1 MTESR
6 KHMKAG
12 KQSFWNVFSTVWGV
26 RFNARVGWDHRDLGY
41 QVDYK
46 TWIRQHPTTF
56 WRFCIRG
63 LDSKLW
69 ASAASCT
76 LVASTCWSQWLWT
89 PATRTIATSRGD
101 NFAGA
106 CLWQRGRNIPQLSTF
121 HHARELAMVGVL
133 TCGSVSRSNCLAAHT
148 HSSRRKP
155 ASFFGLVRCSGNCAC
170 PSHRKSVSHP
180 YWRETTFIKHHFIS
194 LIGKQT
200 QCEHRV
206 PKRLR

>member
-1 MTESR
+1 MFEDDWKQKAYESR
-6 KHMKAG
+6 KAVFLKC
-12 KQSFWNVFSTVWGV
+12 FSTVWGV

-106 CLWQRGRNIPQLSTF
+106 CLWQRRRNIPQLSHFPSCTRTC
-121 HHARELAMVGVL
+121 HGWGVNVRKCVKEQL
-133 TCGSVSRSNCLAAHT
+133 LGSAYALIKKET
-148 HSSRRKP
+148 
-155 ASFFGLVRCSGNCAC
+155 SFFLWTRALQWQLRNAHRTENLFHIHMMGNYLCKT
-170 PSHRKSVSHP
+170 SFH
-180 YWRETTFIKHHFIS
+180 W
-194 LIGKQT
+194 
-200 QCEHRV
+200 
-206 PKRLR
+206 